1 MPMTRRR
8 FVALAGGGA
17 VAALAGDAWLVEPR
31 RVQFTHHAVN
41 ARARP
46 EQRAV
51 RFVQI
56 TDLHLQAVGGMHR
69 RIAAEVNRLAQTSSS
84 SRATRSIAPTGWA
97 S

>member
-1 MPMTRRR
+1 MTRRR